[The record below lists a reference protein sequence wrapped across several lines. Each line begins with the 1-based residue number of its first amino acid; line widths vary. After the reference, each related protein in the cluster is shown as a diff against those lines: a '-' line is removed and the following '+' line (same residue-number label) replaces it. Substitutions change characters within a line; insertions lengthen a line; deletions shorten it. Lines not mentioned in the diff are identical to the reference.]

1 MKFNFDF
8 LTDWTVASVNTVYR
22 LTIQNLYFMLSN
34 ALFLALLLIFRMT
47 INNFVLFL
55 VPIFLMLISFL
66 TQFKIIE
73 AHEDRL
79 ALKKYG
85 VIYVTNLKKHWRVAL
100 FYTFLIAFLVFD
112 LQVLSLT
119 KNVLLYIPFLITSSF
134 LLSSLFFVLLISTD
148 ERSEKLSLGC
158 QFFSALLISYKLP
171 LVTLINILCLIA
183 TVVTLRIFPVAYIC
197 ILGGAINY
205 LIYLNCQRRFSVKL
219 YFEES

>member
-100 FYTFLIAFLVFD
+100 F
-112 LQVLSLT
+112 
-119 KNVLLYIPFLITSSF
+119 
-134 LLSSLFFVLLISTD
+134 
-148 ERSEKLSLGC
+148 C
-158 QFFSALLISYKLP
+158 
-171 LVTLINILCLIA
+171 
-183 TVVTLRIFPVAYIC
+183 
-197 ILGGAINY
+197 
-205 LIYLNCQRRFSVKL
+205 
-219 YFEES
+219 